1 MRFRFALI
9 AILTMITMQANAQ
22 SSTQGVQTVSSVSL
36 ERYVGKWYEVAR
48 YPNKFQTKC
57 IGDVTAEYQKRD
69 DGRIDV
75 INRCRKAD
83 RTFEQAIG
91 LARIVDTATNAKL
104 KVRFAPAWLSWLP
117 MVWGDYWIIA
127 LAPDYS
133 YAVVGEPG
141 REYLWVLSRTPNMSE
156 ESYQSALKQAAAQG
170 FDVSKL
176 QRTKQEM

>member
-1 MRFRFALI
+1 VKFRFVLI
-9 AILTMITMQANAQ
+9 LMLAMVTAQASAQ
-22 SSTQGVQTVSSVSL
+22 QEVTTVVTVASVSL
-36 ERYVGKWYEVAR
+36 ERYVGKWYEVSR
-48 YPNKFQTKC
+48 FPNRFQTQC
-57 IGDVTAEYQKRD
+57 TGDVTAEYQNRD

-83 RTFEQAIG
+83 RSFEQASGI
-91 LARIVDTATNAKL
+91 ARIVDTASNAKL

-117 MVWGDYWIIA
+117 MVWGDYWIIG

-156 ESYQSALKQAAAQG
+156 ESYQAALGLAAAQG
-170 FDVSKL
+170 FDVKKL